1 MCGIAGA
8 VWTQPDKAISLDDLE
23 RMASALRH
31 RGPDDEGQYT
41 NELRHRG
48 PYGAMPGVAL
58 GFRRL
63 SIIDLAGGHQP
74 MANEDGSVQVV
85 CNGEIYNYQALRHRL
100 EGAGHRLRSVCDTE
114 TIVHLYEDEGL
125 DCFRHLNGMFA
136 IAIWDARH
144 RRLVLARD
152 RLGKKPLVYRHEAS
166 RLLFASELKSLLQ
179 VSDVPREVD
188 SGSVDAYLT
197 YQYVPPPRTIFRGIH
212 KLPPG
217 HVAVW
222 QDDRLT
228 IRPYWQPDFSQ
239 EQKISRPAAIERLR
253 ELLTSAV
260 RLRMRSDVP
269 LGAFLSG
276 GIDSSIIAALM
287 QRESSTPIKT
297 FTIGFAARDYDERGF
312 ARQVAKHIGS
322 EHHEEEVRPQALDVF
337 PRLIHHYDE
346 PFGDSSAIATWHL
359 AEMTRRHVTVALSGD
374 GGDELFLGY
383 PRYRA
388 VRWAAVIDSVP
399 FLRHWLGARLWQAVP
414 TSGRQKSRLR
424 QLKRFSEALG
434 MSPARR
440 YFDWIS
446 IFHEPRRADLYSNDF
461 VAQLPAADPFDFLDA
476 AWRRAGRRDAMT
488 AASVADLITYLPC
501 DLLTKV
507 DIASMAHSLEAR
519 CPLLDYRVVEFAA
532 SLPAS
537 FKYRFGRSKRLLE
550 EAFSDLLPRQVFK
563 RPKMGFGVPLDAW
576 LRSELAPLVDELLCE
591 SAVIHRGWFRPEA
604 VRRLIAEHQRRHFD
618 HSARIWALI
627 VLEKWSRTWLDHVV
641 IPTATAI
648 TTPLNSI

>member
-8 VWTQPDKAISLDDLE
+8 VWTRPDKAVSPSDLE
-23 RMASALRH
+23 RMTAALRH
-31 RGPDDEGQYT
+31 RGPDDEGSYAS
-41 NELRHRG
+41 ELRMRAAHESL
-48 PYGAMPGVAL
+48 PGVAL

-63 SIIDLAGGHQP
+63 SVIDLAGGHQP

-85 CNGEIYNYQALRHRL
+85 CNGEIYNYQALQHRL
-100 EGAGHRLRSVCDTE
+100 EGSGHRLRTASDTE

-125 DCFRHLNGMFA
+125 DCFRHFNGMFA
-136 IAIWDARH
+136 IAIWDAKH

-152 RLGKKPLVYRHEAS
+152 RLGKKPLVYRYEPG

-179 VSDVPREVD
+179 LADVPRDVD
-188 SGSVDAYLT
+188 FGSVDAYLT

-217 HVAVW
+217 HVALW

-228 IRPYWQPDFSQ
+228 VRPFWQPDFS
-239 EQKISRPAAIERLR
+239 IERSVSEQQATEELR
-253 ELLTSAV
+253 ETLTSAV
-260 RLRMRSDVP
+260 KLRMRSDVP

-287 QRESSTPIKT
+287 QRESATPIKT
-297 FTIGFAARDYDERGF
+297 FTIGFTERDYDERDF
-312 ARQVAKHIGS
+312 ARRVAQHIGS
-322 EHHEEEVRPQALDVF
+322 DHHEEALQPQAVDILPKLV
-337 PRLIHHYDE
+337 HHFDE
-346 PFGDSSAIATWHL
+346 PFADSSVIPTWRL
-359 AEMTRRHVTVALSGD
+359 AEMTRRHVTVAVSGD

-388 VRWAAVIDSVP
+388 VKMAALLDSVP
-399 FLRHWLGARLWQAVP
+399 LLRRILAARFWQSIP
-414 TSGRQKSRLR
+414 TSGKQKSRLR

-440 YFDWIS
+440 YLDWIS
-446 IFHEPRRADLYSNDF
+446 TFNEPRRADLYSDAF
-461 VAQLPAADPFDFLDA
+461 VSQLPAADPFDFLHA

-488 AASVADLITYLPC
+488 AASLADLTTYLPG

-507 DIASMAHSLEAR
+507 DIASMAHGLEAR
-519 CPLLDYRVVEFAA
+519 CPLLDYRVVELAA

-537 FKYRFGRSKRLLE
+537 LKHRFGHGKRLLQK
-550 EAFSDLLPRQVFK
+550 AFGDLLPREVFT
-563 RPKMGFGVPLDAW
+563 RRKMGFGVPLDSW
-576 LRSELAPLVDELLCE
+576 LRGELAPLLDELLSE
-591 SAVIHRGWFRPEA
+591 TAVARRGWFRPAA
-604 VRRLIAEHQRRHFD
+604 VQRLIREHLSRRFD

-627 VLEKWSRTWLDHVV
+627 VLESWCRAWTDTGVSAAAASSLRST
-641 IPTATAI
+641 
-648 TTPLNSI
+648 